1 MAPDLGTTNL
11 LLGIMAVVSVL
22 EALLI
27 VALGVGGLM
36 VYRRVMATI
45 RDLETRQIAP
55 LAARVAAI
63 LDDVK
68 RITARVEEQTARVDQ
83 ALTGTIERVDETAE
97 RVRTTVRERV
107 DRVAG
112 VVRGARAAIVAA
124 LAGSDGGRRTAPGRV

>member
-22 EALLI
+22 EALLLI
-27 VALGVGGLM
+27 ALGVGGLM
-36 VYRRVMATI
+36 VYRRVMATV

-55 LAARVAAI
+55 LAARVGAI

-68 RITARVEEQTARVDQ
+68 RITARIDDQTARVDQ
-83 ALTGTIERVDETAE
+83 ALAGTIERVDETAE
-97 RVRTTVRERV
+97 RVRSTIRERV

-112 VVRGARAAIVAA
+112 VVRGVRAAIAAA
-124 LAGSDGGRRTAPGRV
+124 LAGSDDRRTAAGHV